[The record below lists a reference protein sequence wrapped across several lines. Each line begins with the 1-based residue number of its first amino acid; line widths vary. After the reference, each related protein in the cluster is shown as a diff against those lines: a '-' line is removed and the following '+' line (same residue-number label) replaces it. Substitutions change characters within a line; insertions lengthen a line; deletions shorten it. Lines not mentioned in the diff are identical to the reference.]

1 MKLTKREKFLLYFLC
16 CFTLVMIGAF
26 VLAMP
31 AMDKKNQA
39 ELDLAAAQG
48 KLTSLQNTIAQYG
61 DLDGAIEEK
70 KGEIAQIKDK
80 FYSPMPNED
89 VDSLVKQILLG
100 NNMLPI
106 SMEISSQENYPLTP
120 YHPQTSQTQ
129 EPTEEETTTSSGLT
143 LITVNVSF
151 SGSLANLSNMIDQIA
166 NLEAYQAG
174 SLTYDAQN
182 AENPITMTFKLFVI

>member
-1 MKLTKREKFLLYFLC
+1 M
-16 CFTLVMIGAF
+16 VGAF

-39 ELDLAAAQG
+39 DLDLAAAQG
-48 KLTSLQNTIAQYG
+48 KLTSLQTTINQYG

-70 KGEIAQIKDK
+70 KGEIAEVKEK

-89 VDSLVKQILLG
+89 VDSLVKKILLG
-100 NNMLPI
+100 NNMMPI

-120 YHPQTSQTQ
+120 YQPQATQTQ
-129 EPTEEETTTSSGLT
+129 GTTEEGATTSSGLT

-166 NLEAYQAG
+166 NLDAYQAG
-174 SLTYDAQN
+174 SLTYDAEN
-182 AENPITMTFKLFVI
+182 VENPITMTFKLFVI